1 MNPHPLDRP
10 VWTALTS
17 LQAPL
22 AEGGV
27 LARRYPADIVPF
39 AAMADDR
46 AESRRALA
54 ALVAPGETV
63 VLAEAESVVLPQE
76 LSAVSVAEAV
86 QMIAATP
93 PAAVDDPRI
102 RPLTA
107 ADAAEMLELATLT
120 RPGPFS
126 LKALSLGRFWGIRI
140 DGRLAAMAG
149 ERMRQP
155 GFTELSGVCAH
166 PERRGHGLGRTLSLH
181 VAAQIVARGDTP
193 YLHAYAGNGAAIGL
207 YESIGFRLRRQMKVV
222 VASRAA

>member
-22 AEGGV
+22 AEGDA

-46 AESRRALA
+46 VESRRALA
-54 ALVAPGETV
+54 ALVAPGDTV
-63 VLAEAESVVLPQE
+63 VLAEAEDVVLPEE

-86 QMIAATP
+86 QMLAALP
-93 PAAVDDPRI
+93 LPQVEDARI
-102 RPLTA
+102 KSLAA

-155 GFTELSGVCAH
+155 GFTELSGVCTH
-166 PERRGHGLGRTLSLH
+166 PDLRGHGLGRTLSLH

-193 YLHAYAGNGAAIGL
+193 YLHAYAGNAAAIGL
-207 YESIGFRLRRQMKVV
+207 YESIGFRVRRPMNVV
-222 VASRAA
+222 VAGRGA

>member
-1 MNPHPLDRP
+1 MNPHPLDHP

-22 AEGGV
+22 AEGDA

-39 AAMADDR
+39 AATRDDGPE
-46 AESRRALA
+46 ACHALA
-54 ALVAPGETV
+54 ALVAPGE
-63 VLAEAESVVLPQE
+63 SVVFLQGHDVALPEQ
-76 LSAVSVAEAV
+76 LSALSTAEGV
-86 QMIAATP
+86 QMLAALPLP
-93 PAAVDDPRI
+93 PVEDARI
-102 RPLTA
+102 QPLTA
-107 ADAAEMLELATLT
+107 ADATEMLELAALT

-126 LKALSLGRFWGIRI
+126 LKAQRLGRFWGIRI

-155 GFTELSGVCAH
+155 GFTELSGVCTH

-181 VAAQIVARGDTP
+181 VAARIVARGDTP

-207 YESIGFRLRRQMKVV
+207 YESIGFRLRRPMKVV
-222 VASRAA
+222 VAGRAA